1 MRRTLL
7 PPIIALLLAAGC
19 GGSDSDPERTPAQRL
34 ADAVEE
40 YEQAVAD
47 QDCAAF
53 AKFAHTVVRPPGK
66 GPDDPPDAA
75 ECRNLGNTYTRLMGF
90 KPTGSKVFGSA
101 AIVEGTVDGRF
112 IALIWT
118 LDFDG
123 RWVQVQSIPGIDPQI
138 RAAAPERP
146 GNRFVANARA
156 FVEAQRKA
164 DCRAIFRLLNPG
176 SPFVAQSPDAGAF
189 CKRFRESSN
198 SPERLSA
205 QLAQA
210 PDAKPVDLGGTA
222 DLRFF
227 RLDTGRGRR
236 WTLISSTLPRELPA
250 EGHANDSVLD
260 YFPNS
265 R

>member
-7 PPIIALLLAAGC
+7 LLVTALLLAAGC
-19 GGSDSDPERTPAQRL
+19 GGSDSDPEPTPAQRL
-34 ADAVEE
+34 ADAVDE
-40 YEQAVAD
+40 YERALAD

-90 KPTGSKVFGSA
+90 KATRSKVFGSA
-101 AIVEGTVDGRF
+101 GLVEGSVDGRF
-112 IALIWT
+112 VALIWT

-138 RAAAPERP
+138 RAAAERP
-146 GNRFVANARA
+146 GNRFVANAAA
-156 FVEAQRKA
+156 FVKAQRKGA
-164 DCRAIFRLLNPG
+164 CRAIFRLLNPG
-176 SPFVAQSPDAGAF
+176 SPFVGQSPDVDAF
-189 CKRFRESSN
+189 CKRFRESSD

-222 DLRFF
+222 DLHFF

-236 WTLISSTLPRELPA
+236 WTLISATIPPALPV
-250 EGHANDSVLD
+250 EGHANYSVLD